1 MKDMKESDAGIT
13 GGTAGSVSGFTKADL
28 KRGYSDL
35 QDKPDEMY
43 PVDPMPQGGF
53 AGRPNGWER

>member
-1 MKDMKESDAGIT
+1 MKDMKESDVGIA

-28 KRGYSDL
+28 KRGYSE
-35 QDKPDEMY
+35 DKPKDDWMTPAE
-43 PVDPMPQGGF
+43 PMPQGGF